1 MKTLFTC
8 LCLLI
13 PTSAFANWF
22 DTDSIGQS
30 QPLLK
35 GEFQQ
40 QKKTKHLRRP
50 IKSSGTV
57 VLSNKHGVIWQT
69 VKPVKS
75 TMVITSSQIKT
86 IDSQDRQK
94 VIAPGSD
101 LNTLFSNALSG
112 NWTLL
117 KAHFDLSTSPSPHKE
132 QKQQQDNMCVTLLPT
147 STTVKKTFQQMKVCG
162 DKTKITSLNIVEA
175 NGGTTNIEITL
186 APAKALTKAEQALFN
201 D

>member
-1 MKTLFTC
+1 MMLLMRNVIIC
-8 LCLLI
+8 LCLLT
-13 PTSAFANWF
+13 PLAAFANWF

-50 IKSSGTV
+50 IKSSGNV

-69 VKPVKS
+69 LSPVKS
-75 TMVITSSQIKT
+75 TMVITSTQIKT

-112 NWTLL
+112 NWSLL
-117 KAHFDLSTSPSPHKE
+117 KDHFDLSTL
-132 QKQQQDNMCVTLLPT
+132 QDVDSTCVILLPT
-147 STTVKKTFQQMKVCG
+147 SVTVKKTFQQMKVCG
-162 DKTKITSLNIVEA
+162 DKTKITSLNIIEA

-186 APAKALTKAEQALFN
+186 TPATALTKAEQALFN